1 MPHVDDDASLA
12 PRSSPFLQVVLP
24 GRPATFVGD
33 GCLLV
38 VGRQE
43 LTFDLVVLGSLVNK
57 NQHAIGQVLA
67 VVVAHAEAISISL
80 GGLDELDE
88 AGAVM
93 LHNAT
98 QIATRLNVQW
108 TIADGDLMWHAAL
121 ERSASSP
128 THDSHSSRRP
138 PARRLV
144 PRRRPRTLSL
154 PIR

>member
-1 MPHVDDDASLA
+1 MPHDDDAFLA

-33 GCLLV
+33 GFLLV
-38 VGRQE
+38 AGRKE
-43 LTFDLVVLGSLVNK
+43 LTFDLVLLGSLVSK

-67 VVVAHAEAISISL
+67 VVVAHAEAVSVSL

-93 LHNAT
+93 LRNAAN
-98 QIATRLNVQW
+98 IATRLNIQW
-108 TIADGDLMWHAAL
+108 TVVDGDLMRHAVL

-128 THDSHSSRRP
+128 TNDSRSSRRL